1 MIKVLALTVVGCNA
15 GGNYFLS
22 LGMRSVG
29 ETVSFSPI
37 AYLRAMANAWVMLGI
52 VLLVAWLL
60 SQLSLLSWADLTFVL
75 PITAS
80 SYVLAAL
87 LGAVWLGEHVSLSR
101 WAGILLIFGGVVLVS
116 RTKPRTAPVPERE
129 DAP

>member
-1 MIKVLALTVVGCNA
+1 MVVGCNA

-22 LGMRSVG
+22 LGMRTVG
-29 ETVSFSPI
+29 ETVSFSPW

-52 VLLVAWLL
+52 VLLIAWLV

-80 SYVLAAL
+80 SYVLAAI

-101 WAGILLIFGGVVLVS
+101 WAGILLIFGGVLLVS
-116 RTKPRTAPVPERE
+116 RTRPRTAPTPERE
-129 DAP
+129 EEP

>member
-1 MIKVLALTVVGCNA
+1 MVGCNA

-29 ETVSFSPI
+29 ETVSFSPL
-37 AYLRAMANAWVMLGI
+37 AYLRAMANAWVMVGI
-52 VLLVAWLL
+52 VLLVAWLVF
-60 SQLSLLSWADLTFVL
+60 QLSLLSWADLTFVL

-87 LGAVWLGEHVSLSR
+87 LGAIWLGEHVSLSR
-101 WAGILLIFGGVVLVS
+101 WAGILLIFGGVALVS
-116 RTKPRTAPVPERE
+116 RTKPRTAPTPDRE
-129 DAP
+129 EEP